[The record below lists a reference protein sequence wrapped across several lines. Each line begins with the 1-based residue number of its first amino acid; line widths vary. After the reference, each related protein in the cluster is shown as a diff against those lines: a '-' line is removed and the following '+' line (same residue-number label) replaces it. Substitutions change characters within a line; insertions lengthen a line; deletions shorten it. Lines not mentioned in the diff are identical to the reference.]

1 MRKGK
6 ITYMK
11 NYQNNQQ
18 KLDKWTKFKE
28 PKYTAKL
35 GLISAV
41 ISFFIFGKG
50 CSIVAIIFGIIGTF
64 YGIKQKSGW
73 KIIFLNVLAIILG
86 LVSRILLEIV
96 LKS

>member
-6 ITYMK
+6 ITYME

-18 KLDKWTKFKE
+18 KLDRWAKFKD
-28 PKYTAKL
+28 PKWTAKL

-50 CSIVAIIFGIIGTF
+50 CSIVAITFGIIGAF
-64 YGIKQKSGW
+64 YGVKQKSGW
-73 KIIFLNVLAIILG
+73 KIISLNILAVVLG
-86 LVSRILLEIV
+86 LVSRIFLEIV
-96 LKS
+96 SKS